1 MPSLR
6 MTSATDVPDQA
17 CLKANAICSSEKFLF
32 AIQKLTH
39 SGGAIVK
46 NTNIP
51 DGSRNGE
58 DVKLTRQGF
67 TVCVVRRVGDL
78 SNAPG

>member
-1 MPSLR
+1 
-6 MTSATDVPDQA
+6 MTSATEVPDQA
-17 CLKANAICSSEKFLF
+17 YLKANAICSSEKVFF
-32 AIQKLTH
+32 ATQKPTH

-46 NTNIP
+46 KTNIP